1 MADLF
6 NQHEEFIDSEVSN
19 FSNPIN
25 CGLNET
31 TLSDDMVISAVAN
44 ACAFFGIPEVPV
56 VNAQGTCVWPND
68 SSTYEDD
75 VFGFNREQLMSL
87 GVSGEDSLTLI
98 YTHEC
103 AHRTLQSTFTDDW
116 EEELACDFF
125 AGVHAG
131 MKGMNIDNFEASLG
145 QTPGGDSHPNGALRA
160 DFIEYG
166 KQIAEDM
173 QNRGV
178 EITYEGCIARLN
190 QHLEDKGGL
199 IAEYR
204 DRFCSEGI
212 IETEYRHIDKGAKG
226 ATMADVE
233 WYEHQARI
241 SSGSEQA
248 HWIKEAQ
255 WARDHLSSLVAD
267 YANSD
272 NGHEGDAK
280 GLTESEIKSKISA
293 AEARIR
299 YAQSQIRSHTE
310 LLKNSNY
317 PETERMHIKDAER
330 DLEKAQNE
338 LNKWRYTKPTK

>member
-1 MADLF
+1 MNEYF
-6 NQHEEFIDSEVSN
+6 T
-19 FSNPIN
+19 FSPSDDPALNAT
-25 CGLNET
+25 LNEVHNLSQDINDM
-31 TLSDDMVISAVAN
+31 TLPDEMVVTAVAN
-44 ACAFFGIPEVPV
+44 ACQFFGIPEVPV
-56 VNAQGTCVWPND
+56 INAEGTCMWPND
-68 SSTYEDD
+68 SSTYDDD
-75 VFGFNREQLMSL
+75 VLGFNREQLMSL

-103 AHRTLQSTFTDDW
+103 AHRTLQSTYTDDW

-160 DFIEYG
+160 GFIEYG
-166 KQIAEDM
+166 KQIAEEM
-173 QNRGV
+173 QARGI
-178 EITYEGCIARLN
+178 EPTYEGCLARLN

-204 DRFCSEGI
+204 DRFCSSSLVDENVASVSKDI
-212 IETEYRHIDKGAKG
+212 KN

-255 WARDHLSSLVAD
+255 WARDHL
-267 YANSD
+267 
-272 NGHEGDAK
+272 
-280 GLTESEIKSKISA
+280 KS
-293 AEARIR
+293 
-299 YAQSQIRSHTE
+299 
-310 LLKNSNY
+310 
-317 PETERMHIKDAER
+317 
-330 DLEKAQNE
+330 
-338 LNKWRYTKPTK
+338 